1 MIKRTI
7 HQIVEMLDGAF
18 FSNLDQH
25 VEIQGVSID
34 SRTVQSKNLFI
45 PIKGEHFNGHEFVQ
59 KAIDLGA
66 TATLWMEGE
75 PCPPTEIPVIYVKDT
90 LVAIQTL
97 AREYRK
103 QLQTKVIGITGSNGK
118 TSTKD
123 ILASLLETQFKTQK
137 TFGNLN
143 NHLGVPLTILQL
155 EPETEMAVIEM
166 GMSGLGEIEL
176 LSSIALPDVAI
187 ITNIGEAHL
196 DQLKTRERIAQ
207 AKLEILSG
215 LRHNGTFIYDGDE
228 PLLQEAVQIQNLG
241 DRAVTVGLKSS
252 NSYYPFFISIEREGI
267 SFSLPVQ
274 RPIFYLPMLGK
285 YQVLNALSAIAVCHY
300 YGISNE
306 QIRNGFLQ
314 AKITGGRNELIKTP
328 KYTILNDSYKS
339 NPSSLCVSL
348 ETLST
353 LDYKKKI
360 VVLGD
365 MNGLGSDEVSLHEK
379 VGEQLDPKHID
390 YVFTVGKLAEHI
402 AKVAKG
408 RFPEGRVTSYQSAE
422 QGELIDQL
430 KVIAETDSIILI
442 KGSRENKL
450 DIVVEELK
458 DSSASTREAVEVS

>member
-18 FSNLDQH
+18 CPILDQH
-25 VEIQGVSID
+25 IEIQGVSID

-59 KAIDLGA
+59 KAIQMGA
-66 TATLWMEGE
+66 AATLWMEGE
-75 PCPPTEIPVIYVKDT
+75 PSAPTEIPVIYVKDT

-123 ILASLLETQFKTQK
+123 ILASLLETQYKTQK

-196 DQLKTRERIAQ
+196 DQLKSRERIAQ

-215 LRHNGTFIYDGDE
+215 LEPNGIFIYDGDE
-228 PLLQEAVQIQNLG
+228 PLLQEAVHRENLG

-252 NSYYPFFISIEREGI
+252 NSYRPFFISIEREGI

-285 YQVLNALSAIAVCHY
+285 YQVLNALSAIAVCHH

-353 LDYKKKI
+353 LSYKKKI

-379 VGEQLDPKHID
+379 VGAELDPKHID

-408 RFPEGRVTSYQSAE
+408 HFPEGRVASYQSAE
-422 QGELIDQL
+422 QEALIDQL
-430 KVIAETDSIILI
+430 RGIAETESIILI

-450 DIVVEELK
+450 DTLVEELK
-458 DSSASTREAVEVS
+458 DSSAPMREAVEVL